1 MDRLN
6 EFEIFLAILD
16 TGSLAG
22 AGRKLRR
29 SPPAVTRALT
39 TLEERLGT
47 RLVERTTRQLAPTEA
62 GRRLAEQARR
72 IVADYDAAVR
82 EDAAAPLRGLL
93 RVTAPTVFGR
103 RHVAPLVNSYL
114 DRYPGMQVELIL
126 HDRNIDLIE
135 AGIEVAIRIGP
146 LADAGM
152 VARKVGE
159 VRRILVA
166 SPAYLARCGT
176 PSSLDDLARH
186 EIIFNSG
193 LANTP
198 EWRFRQGGRERLVH
212 LSPRLLVN
220 DVEAVLTALRAGRG
234 IASGTRHCPRA
245 VLSARRGSRGR
256 HAGAPAAA
264 IRTAAFAGACG
275 RIEQTPHG
283 AEIACIPRSRGGKPG
298 TVAGDSSAALKH
310 ENPAG
315 RS

>member
-166 SPAYLARCGT
+166 SPEYLARCGT
-176 PSSLDDLARH
+176 PRSLDDLTQH

-220 DVEAVLTALRAGRG
+220 DVEAVLMALRAGRG
-234 IASGTRHCPRA
+234 IAR
-245 VLSARRGSRGR
+245 VLSYQPAEELAAGTLVRLLPQSEPPPLPVHVVVSSKR
-256 HAGAPAAA
+256 HMAPKL
-264 IRTAAFAGACG
+264 RAFLDHAVESLERLQVIQA
-275 RIEQTPHG
+275 
-283 AEIACIPRSRGGKPG
+283 PR
-298 TVAGDSSAALKH
+298 
-310 ENPAG
+310 
-315 RS
+315 